1 MTDDQVYRLIQK
13 GHYLFDVKKY
23 ALCITEMQKVISFHP
38 KHDGAWRTMA
48 LCYREMEHLNKALQ
62 CGLKS
67 LQSDPENP
75 TGLYLLGLIHM
86 DKLELAT
93 AERYFLQSLQEDLEG
108 ADVHLSLAAL
118 YLARFEDEK
127 AKEHIGHALSID
139 PTHSAA
145 YHLRSQMES
154 RQFNHE
160 EARKLMLKA
169 IQLDPEGATHHLS
182 IGEIEMARGN
192 LDGAAYHF
200 KEAIRLDPQDED
212 ARNKY
217 LDARIFRRSFF
228 RFFHSR
234 HWFVNQLSEIGQ
246 LSITFV
252 AALLILLLLDNK
264 WQPGTF
270 LQVFGKGISALI
282 LIPGL
287 FYWIVRPIKK
297 WTVAKGEWGS
307 WNLSLL
313 NSENFAN
320 LSNMLAWLALSYFL
334 WAESFA
340 AAAIALFLSGYGIFG
355 CLFCLM
361 EQQLRKKIFG
371 MGLLMIYTAGLLS
384 LLMHIILQDSSKLLL
399 GIVLGGWLMLIGIYY
414 FLKPAERSWQV

>member
-1 MTDDQVYRLIQK
+1 MTDDQVYRLMQK
-13 GHYLFDVKKY
+13 GLHLFDVKKY
-23 ALCITEMQKVISFHP
+23 ALCIEQMQKVLSFHP

-48 LCYREMEHLNKALQ
+48 RCYREMEDLNKALQ
-62 CGLKS
+62 CALRS
-67 LQSDPENP
+67 LQSDPEHP
-75 TGLYLLGLIHM
+75 RGLYLLGLIYM
-86 DKLELAT
+86 DKLDFST
-93 AERYFLQSLQEDLEG
+93 AEKYFLKSLQEDWED
-108 ADVHLSLAAL
+108 ADVHLALAAL

-127 AKEHIGHALSID
+127 AREYISHALFID
-139 PTHSAA
+139 PSHSAA

-192 LDGAAYHF
+192 LDGAAFHF
-200 KEAIRLDPQDED
+200 KEAIRLDPQDEE

-234 HWFVNQLSEIGQ
+234 HWFVNQFSEIGQ
-246 LSITFV
+246 LCVTFLITW
-252 AALLILLLLDNK
+252 LLLLLLDNK
-264 WQPGTF
+264 WESGSFPQVLGKAFTMLVLVPGT
-270 LQVFGKGISALI
+270 V
-282 LIPGL
+282 
-287 FYWIVRPIKK
+287 YWIIRPIKK

-313 NSENFAN
+313 NPENFAN
-320 LSNMLAWLALSYFL
+320 LSNMLAWLALFYFW
-334 WAESFA
+334 WAESTSA
-340 AAAIALFLSGYGIFG
+340 ALVAMFLSGYGIFG

-361 EQQLRKKIFG
+361 EQEARKKIFG
-371 MGLLMIYTAGLLS
+371 MALLLIYTAGLVS
-384 LLMHIILQDSSKLLL
+384 LLMNIVFQDSSKVLL
-399 GIVLGGWLMLIGIYY
+399 GIIVGGWMLLIGIYQ
-414 FLKPAERSWQV
+414 FLKPAESRLHV